1 MAAVCPK
8 RMRNMD
14 PWELLGECRRDF
26 YLEQGIAIMPVTTS
40 ELSEGTTPVCHTG
53 PARICFIA
61 LYKYT
66 DEMKRTGRNHLGLG
80 QGKGLEGMVGQQ
92 LNRNCEDSVSIGRNP

>member
-1 MAAVCPK
+1 MCPK

-14 PWELLGECRRDF
+14 PWEDFEKFRSDF
-26 YLEQGIAIMPVTTS
+26 YLEQGIAIVPVTTS
-40 ELSEGTTPVCHTG
+40 ELSEGMPPVRCTV

-66 DEMKRTGRNHLGLG
+66 NEMKRTG
-80 QGKGLEGMVGQQ
+80 
-92 LNRNCEDSVSIGRNP
+92 

>member
-1 MAAVCPK
+1 MAALCPE
-8 RMRNMD
+8 RTRNRD

-40 ELSEGTTPVCHTG
+40 ELSEGTTPACHAG
-53 PARICFIA
+53 PARLCFIA

-66 DEMKRTGRNHLGLG
+66 DEMKRAGQNHLGLG
-80 QGKGLEGMVGQQ
+80 QGKNLEGMVGQQ
-92 LNRNCEDSVSIGRNP
+92 LSRNCEDSVSIGRNP